1 MFNNRPISI
10 LPMYSSAFPQ
20 GSSVLQNKAT
30 TVGIWMS
37 TQNPCR
43 KQLFPLVHMQMYEC
57 EIMRA
62 ALWNKDREQQSQS
75 GPQQSFCRKQSAE
88 VWREK
93 KILINI
99 LSCENHSS
107 EENSFFPFFFLFF
120 FFCAELTLKIY
131 ILLKPKDKKHKC
143 ISSKTVSLF

>member
-1 MFNNRPISI
+1 MFDNKPISI

-75 GPQQSFCRKQSAE
+75 GPQQSFCSELFFSELKSGRKKKVLLIFS
-88 VWREK
+88 VVRITHLR
-93 KILINI
+93 KIL
-99 LSCENHSS
+99 LFS
-107 EENSFFPFFFLFF
+107 PFFSFLSFSPKIHT
-120 FFCAELTLKIY
+120 EKYIY
-131 ILLKPKDKKHKC
+131 IKAQRQ
-143 ISSKTVSLF
+143 KTQTRFF